1 MPQDM
6 AHIVLKTELRFTV
19 LLSLTRFT
27 AINTT
32 RDTVLQ
38 IHVLG
43 IKSDVML
50 IY

>member
-1 MPQDM
+1 M
-6 AHIVLKTELRFTV
+6 AHIVLKTEL
-19 LLSLTRFT
+19 
-27 AINTT
+27 